1 MRVPTRVSELPRFLW
16 QAAQRTAII
25 RRKVARR
32 PTFRLCYFSC
42 QSYFRYLYCALHS
55 LTLVARDIRFEVIVF
70 SDIDQP
76 LSTEQIVALGEL
88 IPGIRVI
95 PWPKSM
101 GWGAT
106 QIGWIWKAYALAA
119 EGAADDDVIARV
131 DSDVYFFNDRIFRA
145 VERSS
150 ADLIGDGHFVG
161 FKYCQ
166 GGCYFFRTKA
176 IREIVTF
183 LSQRSLPDELDA
195 AGINVEDIAADHFAK
210 AIGQRIWMTWF
221 MMFPDELRNAGGLN
235 RWQRW
240 KFSCLHFVMKNKAAM
255 IESYQQE
262 MLDRDG
268 RERFLKAL
276 EVE

>member
-1 MRVPTRVSELPRFLW
+1 MRVPTRLSQLPRFLQ
-16 QAAQRTAII
+16 QAAQRTAIV
-25 RRKVARR
+25 RRKVTRR

-42 QSYFRYLYCALHS
+42 QSYFRYLYCSLHS

-76 LSTEQIVALGEL
+76 LSAEQIAALGEL

-262 MLDRDG
+262 MLDCDG

>member
-1 MRVPTRVSELPRFLW
+1 MRVPTRLSQLPRFL
-16 QAAQRTAII
+16 QQTAQRAVSV
-25 RRKVARR
+25 RRKLARP

-42 QSYFRYLYCALHS
+42 QSYFRYLYCSLHS

-70 SDIDQP
+70 SDTDQP
-76 LSTEQIVALGEL
+76 LSAEQIAALDEL

-95 PWPKSM
+95 NWPKSM
-101 GWGAT
+101 GWGAA

-150 ADLIGDGHFVG
+150 AGLIGDGHFVG

-166 GGCYFFRTKA
+166 GGCYFFRARA
-176 IREIVTF
+176 IREIAAF
-183 LSQRSLPDELDA
+183 LVQRSLSDELDA

-221 MMFPDELRNAGGLN
+221 MMFPDELN

-255 IESYQQE
+255 IESYVEE
-262 MLDRDG
+262 MLEGAERT
-268 RERFLKAL
+268 RFLEAL
-276 EVE
+276 DVA

>member
-1 MRVPTRVSELPRFLW
+1 MRVPIRISQLPQFLL
-16 QAAQRTAII
+16 QTAQRSLVL
-25 RRKVARR
+25 RRRVARR

-55 LTLVARDIRFEVIVF
+55 LTQVAGDMRYEVTVF
-70 SDIDQP
+70 SDAEQP
-76 LSTEQIVALGEL
+76 ISAEQIEVLRAL

-119 EGAADDDVIARV
+119 EGADDDDIIARV

-145 VERSS
+145 VERSE

-161 FKYCQ
+161 FDYCQ
-166 GGCYFFRTKA
+166 GGCYFFRA
-176 IREIVTF
+176 RAVRQIVKF
-183 LSQRSLPDELDA
+183 LAQRSLSDELDA
-195 AGINVEDIAADHFAK
+195 AGINVEDIAATHFARSL
-210 AIGQRIWMTWF
+210 GQRVWQTWF
-221 MMFPDELRNAGGLN
+221 MMFPDELRNAGGL
-235 RWQRW
+235 RWWPRW

-255 IESYQQE
+255 IESYVAE
-262 MLDRDG
+262 RLDEAERP
-268 RERFLKAL
+268 RFLQAID
-276 EVE
+276 VS

>member
-1 MRVPTRVSELPRFLW
+1 MRVPTRLSQLPRFFQ
-16 QAAQRTAII
+16 QAAQRTAMV

-42 QSYFRYLYCALHS
+42 RSYFRFLYCALHS
-55 LTLVARDIRFEVIVF
+55 LTLAAGQIRFEVIVF
-70 SDIDQP
+70 SDTEQP
-76 LSTEQIVALGEL
+76 LSAAQIDALGEL

-150 ADLIGDGHFVG
+150 VDLVGDGHFVD

-166 GGCYFFRTKA
+166 GGCYFFRVRA
-176 IREIVTF
+176 IREISAF
-183 LSQRSLPDELDA
+183 LAQRSLPDELDA

-210 AIGQRIWMTWF
+210 STGQRIWMTWF
-221 MMFPDELRNAGGLN
+221 MMFPDELRNAGGLT

-240 KFSCLHFVMKNKAAM
+240 KFSCLHFVMKNKTAM
-255 IESYQQE
+255 IESYLEE
-262 MLDRDG
+262 MLVGPERT
-268 RERFLKAL
+268 RFLKAL
-276 EVE
+276 DVA

>member
-1 MRVPTRVSELPRFLW
+1 MRVPTRLSQLPRFLQ
-16 QAAQRTAII
+16 QAAQRTAIV
-25 RRKVARR
+25 RRKVVRR

-70 SDIDQP
+70 SDTEQP
-76 LSTEQIVALGEL
+76 LSADQIDALGEL

-150 ADLIGDGHFVG
+150 ADLIGDGHFVD

-166 GGCYFFRTKA
+166 GGCYFFRAKA
-176 IREIVTF
+176 VRQIGAF
-183 LSQRSLPDELDA
+183 LQQRSLSDELDA

-210 AIGQRIWMTWF
+210 ANGQRIWMTWF

-255 IESYQQE
+255 IESYQHE
-262 MLDRDG
+262 MLDGAG
-268 RERFLKAL
+268 RVSFLKSL

>member
-1 MRVPTRVSELPRFLW
+1 MRVPTRLSQLPRFL
-16 QAAQRTAII
+16 QQMAQRTFIV
-25 RRKVARR
+25 RRKMARR

-42 QSYFRYLYCALHS
+42 QSYFRYLYCSLHS

-70 SDIDQP
+70 SDTEQP
-76 LSTEQIVALGEL
+76 LSTAQIDVLSEL

-95 PWPKSM
+95 QWPKSM
-101 GWGAT
+101 GWGAA
-106 QIGWIWKAYALAA
+106 QIGSIWKAYALAA

-150 ADLIGDGHFVG
+150 AGLIGDGHFVG

-166 GGCYFFRTKA
+166 GGCYFFRARA
-176 IREIVTF
+176 IRQILAF
-183 LSQRSLPDELDA
+183 LAPRSLPDELDA
-195 AGINVEDIAADHFAK
+195 AGINVEDIAAHHFAK
-210 AIGQRIWMTWF
+210 SLGQRIWMTWF

-255 IESYQQE
+255 IESYEHE
-262 MLDRDG
+262 MLDGDVRVS
-268 RERFLKAL
+268 FLKAIA
-276 EVE
+276 VE

>member
-1 MRVPTRVSELPRFLW
+1 MRVPTRLSQLPRFLQ
-16 QAAQRTAII
+16 QAAQRTAIV
-25 RRKVARR
+25 RRKVTRR

-42 QSYFRYLYCALHS
+42 QSYFRYLYCSLHS

-76 LSTEQIVALGEL
+76 LSAEQIAALGEL

-221 MMFPDELRNAGGLN
+221 MMFPDELHNAGGLN